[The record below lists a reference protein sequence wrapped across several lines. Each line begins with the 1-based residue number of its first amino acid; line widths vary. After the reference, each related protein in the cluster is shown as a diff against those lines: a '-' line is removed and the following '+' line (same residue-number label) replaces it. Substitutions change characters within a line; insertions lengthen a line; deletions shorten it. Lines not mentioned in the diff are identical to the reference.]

1 MLPTISENDMAIAE
15 PGYYKSN
22 PVERFDIVVIQAPE
36 YVKKLTKETGDVRFM
51 KRVIGLP
58 GEKVELKKGKVF
70 INDVELNQNFDFFP
84 SKDDFRPV
92 TVLPN
97 EYFLMGDNREHSL
110 DSRYWKPA
118 TIKKEDIYSKIVEIR
133 KDYYKDR

>member
-1 MLPTISENDMAIAE
+1 MPTISENDMAIAE
-15 PGYYKSN
+15 PGYYKFN
-22 PVERFDIVVIQAPE
+22 PIERFDIVVFQSPD
-36 YVKKLTKETGDVRFM
+36 YVKKLTNETGDVRFM

-70 INDVELNQNFDFFP
+70 INDVELNQNFVFFP
-84 SKDDFRPV
+84 SSDNFGPV
-92 TVLPN
+92 TVPPN

-118 TIKKEDIYSKIVEIR
+118 TIKKEDIYSKIIEIR